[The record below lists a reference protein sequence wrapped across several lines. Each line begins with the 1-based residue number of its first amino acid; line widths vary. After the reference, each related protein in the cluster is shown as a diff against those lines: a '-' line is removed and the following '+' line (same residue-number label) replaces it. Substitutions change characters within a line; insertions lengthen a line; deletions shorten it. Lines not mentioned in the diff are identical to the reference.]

1 METFVRLFGSL
12 LALVYHCFDRIVI
25 CGYLPLLSRP
35 EHIVHFFRDVQGLS
49 PITKEVLRQRTD
61 DYNRWVEAY
70 AGNHDIPVEWA
81 EKGVRKEDYVR
92 PALKR
97 RERNKRC
104 GVYFILKSMELGG
117 TFRSAA
123 PKYPVADPNYR
134 ILSRQRSRFT
144 HYYFYIRDETLG
156 PLAVCVASFLPC
168 YTTYYLNG
176 HHFIARELE
185 RRGVAYRS
193 DDHSFLST
201 ADPAALPAAAER
213 LDAATIQKRLEYWT
227 LLIGPKFSTQDR
239 PEVNLQR
246 RYSINQVEY
255 CRNFVFRR
263 SFPIHKIFERSC
275 ELGLLR
281 LSADKVSQIFS
292 WPLRKRVRGRLETVL
307 EAVEH
312 GHHVLRAYSKKAALR
327 MYQKGRTFLRLEVL
341 SNRLKDFQLNK
352 GLENLEAVR
361 QKLTAATDRFA
372 AFEAEALN
380 TPIDFPLFQRLALPI
395 QHGRSR
401 VPGIKIHDT
410 RLLRLLEVLL
420 PAGTQTGGRRPTPY
434 GPHARRR
441 GVGQRGSTEEAT
453 EQLWQVPA
461 GETGGGGCGGKPV
474 GQGERGTV
482 QRGPDA
488 ESGNRVQRAASCA
501 PSGARREAP
510 AVHRTAPSSDGRSAA
525 GKLLRVEAS
534 GGPGSRRRELGRVCH
549 RAGGSPRRSA
559 QPGAPGRVS
568 RATIE
573 TFDFLGFTHIGG
585 KNRKTGYFEVRRKT
599 VGKRLA
605 QKLRNI
611 KQHLRRRM
619 QEPPAQTAE
628 WLRSVVQGYF
638 NYHSIPGNR
647 RGLCAFRSGLVRHW
661 RQVLSRR
668 SQKVKLSWARMKR
681 LIRCYIPTAR
691 LAHPFPSVRF
701 DAMHPR

>member
-1 METFVRLFGSL
+1 METFLRLFGSL

-361 QKLTAATDRFA
+361 QKLAAATDRFA

-420 PAGTQTGGRRPTPY
+420 HAGTQISGWRSRQRHEAVLTAYGLSEPSYTLTQLRYDRRKLKAPGLVERLSRSYNYRLTSKGIRVAVMLLLFHKRVC
-434 GPHARRR
+434 GPLAHSLFAPR
-441 GVGQRGSTEEAT
+441 
-453 EQLWQVPA
+453 PA
-461 GETGGGGCGGKPV
+461 ESPQPRTKLEV
-474 GQGERGTV
+474 AFRKADDSV
-482 QRGPDA
+482 QRFVDLL
-488 ESGNRVQRAASCA
+488 AA
-501 PSGARREAP
+501 
-510 AVHRTAPSSDGRSAA
+510 
-525 GKLLRVEAS
+525 
-534 GGPGSRRRELGRVCH
+534 
-549 RAGGSPRRSA
+549 
-559 QPGAPGRVS
+559 
-568 RATIE
+568 
-573 TFDFLGFTHIGG
+573 
-585 KNRKTGYFEVRRKT
+585 
-599 VGKRLA
+599 
-605 QKLRNI
+605 
-611 KQHLRRRM
+611 
-619 QEPPAQTAE
+619 
-628 WLRSVVQGYF
+628 
-638 NYHSIPGNR
+638 
-647 RGLCAFRSGLVRHW
+647 
-661 RQVLSRR
+661 
-668 SQKVKLSWARMKR
+668 
-681 LIRCYIPTAR
+681 
-691 LAHPFPSVRF
+691 
-701 DAMHPR
+701 

>member
-1 METFVRLFGSL
+1 M
-12 LALVYHCFDRIVI
+12 
-25 CGYLPLLSRP
+25 
-35 EHIVHFFRDVQGLS
+35 HFFRDVQGLS

-123 PKYPVADPNYR
+123 PKYPAADPNYR

-156 PLAVCVASFLPC
+156 PLVVCVASFLPC

-361 QKLTAATDRFA
+361 QKLAAATDRFA

-420 PAGTQTGGRRPTPY
+420 PAGTQISGWRSRQRHEAVLTAYGLSEPSYTLTQLRYDRRKLKAHGLVERLSRSYNYRLTSKGIRVAVMLLLFHKRVC
-434 GPHARRR
+434 GPLAHSLFAPR
-441 GVGQRGSTEEAT
+441 
-453 EQLWQVPA
+453 PA
-461 GETGGGGCGGKPV
+461 ESPQPRTKLEV
-474 GQGERGTV
+474 AFRKADDSV
-482 QRGPDA
+482 QRFVDLL
-488 ESGNRVQRAASCA
+488 AA
-501 PSGARREAP
+501 
-510 AVHRTAPSSDGRSAA
+510 
-525 GKLLRVEAS
+525 
-534 GGPGSRRRELGRVCH
+534 
-549 RAGGSPRRSA
+549 
-559 QPGAPGRVS
+559 
-568 RATIE
+568 
-573 TFDFLGFTHIGG
+573 
-585 KNRKTGYFEVRRKT
+585 
-599 VGKRLA
+599 
-605 QKLRNI
+605 
-611 KQHLRRRM
+611 
-619 QEPPAQTAE
+619 
-628 WLRSVVQGYF
+628 
-638 NYHSIPGNR
+638 
-647 RGLCAFRSGLVRHW
+647 
-661 RQVLSRR
+661 
-668 SQKVKLSWARMKR
+668 
-681 LIRCYIPTAR
+681 
-691 LAHPFPSVRF
+691 
-701 DAMHPR
+701 

>member
-1 METFVRLFGSL
+1 METFLRLFGSL

-25 CGYLPLLSRP
+25 FGYLPLLTRP

-61 DYNRWVEAY
+61 DYTRWVEAY

-361 QKLTAATDRFA
+361 QKLAAATDRFA

-380 TPIDFPLFQRLALPI
+380 TPIDFPLFQRLALPM

-420 PAGTQTGGRRPTPY
+420 PAGTQISGWRSRQRHEAVLTAYGLSEPSYTLTQLRYDRRKLKAPGLVERLSRSYDYRLTSKGIRVAVMLLLFHKRVC
-434 GPHARRR
+434 GPLAHSLFAPR
-441 GVGQRGSTEEAT
+441 
-453 EQLWQVPA
+453 PA
-461 GETGGGGCGGKPV
+461 ESPQPRTKLEV
-474 GQGERGTV
+474 AFRKADDSV
-482 QRGPDA
+482 QRFVDLL
-488 ESGNRVQRAASCA
+488 AA
-501 PSGARREAP
+501 
-510 AVHRTAPSSDGRSAA
+510 
-525 GKLLRVEAS
+525 
-534 GGPGSRRRELGRVCH
+534 
-549 RAGGSPRRSA
+549 
-559 QPGAPGRVS
+559 
-568 RATIE
+568 
-573 TFDFLGFTHIGG
+573 
-585 KNRKTGYFEVRRKT
+585 
-599 VGKRLA
+599 
-605 QKLRNI
+605 
-611 KQHLRRRM
+611 
-619 QEPPAQTAE
+619 
-628 WLRSVVQGYF
+628 
-638 NYHSIPGNR
+638 
-647 RGLCAFRSGLVRHW
+647 
-661 RQVLSRR
+661 
-668 SQKVKLSWARMKR
+668 
-681 LIRCYIPTAR
+681 
-691 LAHPFPSVRF
+691 
-701 DAMHPR
+701 

>member
-61 DYNRWVEAY
+61 DYTRWVEAY

-361 QKLTAATDRFA
+361 QKLAAATDRFA

-420 PAGTQTGGRRPTPY
+420 HAGTQISGWRSRQRHEAVLTAYGLSEPSYTLTQLRYDRRKLKAPGLVERLSRSYNYRLTSKGIRVAVMLLLFHKRVC
-434 GPHARRR
+434 GPLAHSLFAPR
-441 GVGQRGSTEEAT
+441 
-453 EQLWQVPA
+453 PA
-461 GETGGGGCGGKPV
+461 ESPQPRTKLEV
-474 GQGERGTV
+474 AFRKADDSV
-482 QRGPDA
+482 QRFVDLL
-488 ESGNRVQRAASCA
+488 AA
-501 PSGARREAP
+501 
-510 AVHRTAPSSDGRSAA
+510 
-525 GKLLRVEAS
+525 
-534 GGPGSRRRELGRVCH
+534 
-549 RAGGSPRRSA
+549 
-559 QPGAPGRVS
+559 
-568 RATIE
+568 
-573 TFDFLGFTHIGG
+573 
-585 KNRKTGYFEVRRKT
+585 
-599 VGKRLA
+599 
-605 QKLRNI
+605 
-611 KQHLRRRM
+611 
-619 QEPPAQTAE
+619 
-628 WLRSVVQGYF
+628 
-638 NYHSIPGNR
+638 
-647 RGLCAFRSGLVRHW
+647 
-661 RQVLSRR
+661 
-668 SQKVKLSWARMKR
+668 
-681 LIRCYIPTAR
+681 
-691 LAHPFPSVRF
+691 
-701 DAMHPR
+701 